1 MKSPLMQLTQ
11 KILLHVTL
19 PFIAGTGEG
28 SCIAYILDSDFV
40 KIWNYGKMKI
50 DSSIFLTKF
59 FEKHTTLYLGNDF
72 KFYYDI
78 L

>member
-1 MKSPLMQLTQ
+1 MQLTQ

-28 SCIAYILDSDFV
+28 SYIAYILNSDFV
-40 KIWNYGKMKI
+40 KIGNYVKMKI

-59 FEKHTTLYLGNDF
+59 F
-72 KFYYDI
+72 
-78 L
+78 